1 MTRDERV
8 TRSKK
13 NLKNRQEQDQ
23 KPQQARAAKRHRNRE
38 YAVITYFFLFIFV
51 AMIGYF
57 LYFQF
62 VKSDEFINSPY
73 NSLQDLFSKN
83 VVRGEIKTEE
93 GHVIAKTDVA
103 SDKSETRVYPDGR
116 TFAHA
121 VGYAV
126 NGKTGIEKQENFSLL
141 RSHEFFL
148 DQIVNDISGNKNIGD
163 NVVTTLDYEAQV
175 SAYKALGDFDGAVIA
190 IEPSTGKIAV
200 MVSKPD
206 FDPNTIAADWDSV
219 NGEGSTALYN
229 RATQGQYAPG
239 SVFKIF
245 TALEYYNENPD
256 TYNDYSFDCD
266 SQITVDGSTIHCA
279 GNKSHG
285 HEDFTTSFA
294 KSCNSSFANIGLSID
309 NDSLNSLC
317 NKMLFNK
324 DLPIAFDSK
333 KSTFSLDNSASTSLT
348 METTIGQGNTLV
360 SPLHMCMVA
369 GAICNGG
376 TLMTPYIVDHTE
388 NASGAVVEQNEPV
401 KNKTLLS
408 NDQADMLENLMSAVV
423 SDGTGSK
430 LSGQSYDAFG
440 KTGTAQVSDST
451 DQTNAWFVGY
461 AKKDGYEDLAI
472 AVIVEDSGAGSTYAV
487 PVAKAVFDT
496 YFNE

>member
-1 MTRDERV
+1 MTRNE
-8 TRSKK
+8 K
-13 NLKNRQEQDQ
+13 
-23 KPQQARAAKRHRNRE
+23 AAKPVNNREAVQKRKRHTNRE
-38 YAVITYFFLFIFV
+38 YAVITYFFLFIFL
-51 AMIGYF
+51 AMMGYF
-57 LYFQF
+57 LYFQL

-83 VVRGEIKTEE
+83 VVRGEIKTED
-93 GHVIAKTDVA
+93 GHVIARTDVA
-103 SDKSETRVYPDGR
+103 SDKSETRTYPDGR
-116 TFAHA
+116 AFAHA
-121 VGYAV
+121 VGYSV
-126 NGKTGIEKQENFSLL
+126 NGKAGIEKQENFSLL
-141 RSHEFFL
+141 RSHDFFL
-148 DQIVNDISGNKNIGD
+148 DQIINDISGNKNTGD
-163 NVVTTLDYEAQV
+163 NVVTTLDYKAQM
-175 SAYKALGDFDGAVIA
+175 SAYNALGDFDGAVIA
-190 IEPSTGKIAV
+190 IKPSTGKIAV

-206 FDPNTIAADWDSV
+206 FDPNTIAQDWESV
-219 NGEGSTALYN
+219 NGDGSTALYN

-245 TALEYYNENPD
+245 TALEYYNEFPD

-266 SQITVDGSTIHCA
+266 SEITVDGTTIHCA

-294 KSCNSSFANIGLSID
+294 KSCNSSFANIGLQID
-309 NDSLNSLC
+309 NNKLSDLCDS
-317 NKMLFNK
+317 MLFNK
-324 DLPIAFDSK
+324 SLPIAFDSK

-348 METTIGQGNTLV
+348 METTIGQGKTLV

-369 GAICNGG
+369 GAICNDG
-376 TLMTPYIVDHTE
+376 TLMRPYIVDHTE
-388 NASGAVVEQNEPV
+388 NAAGTVVEENEPS
-401 KNKTLLS
+401 KYKQLLS
-408 NDQADMLENLMSAVV
+408 QEQADMLENLMGAVV
-423 SDGTGSK
+423 SEGTGSK

-461 AKKDGYEDLAI
+461 GKKDGYDDLAI
-472 AVIVEDSGAGSTYAV
+472 AVVVENSGAGSTYAV